1 MIDPLS
7 DNPDFPLSQ
16 AVIGIVLGPHGVHGE
31 LRVRVL
37 SDVPHRFDPGN
48 LVLLRDGEWT
58 IVSSSPAGR
67 DTVFLKLE
75 GINSPAAAKEFIGL
89 ELNASTDSSP
99 SLPEGEYFHY
109 QLLGLQVRT
118 DEGEFLGQISEIIAT
133 GSNDV
138 YVVRGPA
145 GDVLIPALAQVILQV
160 DPDGGTMTVRLL
172 DGLR

>member
-7 DNPDFPLSQ
+7 DNPGFPHSQ
-16 AVIGIVLGPHGVHGE
+16 AVVGIVLGPHGVNGE

-48 LVLLRDGEWT
+48 LIWLHDTERV

-67 DTVFLKLE
+67 DTVLLELE
-75 GINSPAAAKEFIGL
+75 GIDSPSAAREFIGL
-89 ELNASTDSSP
+89 ELTARTDSSP
-99 SLPEGEYFHY
+99 PLPEGEYFHY
-109 QLLGLQVRT
+109 QLLGLRVRT
-118 DEGEFLGQISEIIAT
+118 EEGEFLGQISEIIAT

-138 YVVRGPA
+138 YVVSGPS
-145 GDVLIPALAQVILQV
+145 GDILIPALAQVILQV
-160 DPDGGTMTVRLL
+160 DPDGGAMTVRLM

>member
-7 DNPDFPLSQ
+7 DNPAFLHNQ
-16 AVIGIVLGPHGVHGE
+16 AVVGIVLGPHGVNGQ

-48 LVLLRDGEWT
+48 LVLLRDTERV
-58 IVSSSPAGR
+58 IVSSAPAGR
-67 DTVFLKLE
+67 DMVFLKLA
-75 GINSPAAAKEFIGL
+75 GIDSPAVARELIGL
-89 ELNASTDSSP
+89 ELTASTDSSP

-109 QLLGLQVRT
+109 QLLGLRVRT
-118 DEGEFLGQISEIIAT
+118 EEGEFLGQVSEIIAT

-138 YVVRGPA
+138 YVVSGPS
-145 GDVLIPALAQVILQV
+145 GDILIPALAQVILQV
-160 DPDGGTMTVRLL
+160 DLDGGAMMVRLM